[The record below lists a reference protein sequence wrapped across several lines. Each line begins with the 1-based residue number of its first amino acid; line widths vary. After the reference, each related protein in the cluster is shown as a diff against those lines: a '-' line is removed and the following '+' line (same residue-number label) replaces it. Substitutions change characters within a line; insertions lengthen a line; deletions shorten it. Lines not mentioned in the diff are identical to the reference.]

1 MKIFAKLVIILLPCK
16 LICGKMSP
24 LYLFMS
30 EIIAIFA
37 HHNIAIT
44 YESDTLDTIDAMLG
58 ADG

>member
-1 MKIFAKLVIILLPCK
+1 MF
-16 LICGKMSP
+16 P